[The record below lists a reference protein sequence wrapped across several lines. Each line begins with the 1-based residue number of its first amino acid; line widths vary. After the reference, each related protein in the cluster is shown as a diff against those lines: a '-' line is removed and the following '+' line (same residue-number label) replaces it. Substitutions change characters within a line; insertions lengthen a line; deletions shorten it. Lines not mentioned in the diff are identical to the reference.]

1 MQEKIA
7 HKTASQWSV
16 CTARTVTEFVHKHC
30 TRLPDQAVLIYEDGV
45 AVKRR
50 ELLDQSERFAAYL
63 SDRVKAGDHVA
74 IMIGNRTEYFIAL
87 YATIA
92 NRAVLVSL
100 NPDAKEH
107 DAGYVLRDSGSV
119 LVICG
124 AEQRPLIERL
134 RAECPGVREIVT
146 IDGPEPAGLAHCRG
160 SRKRF
165 SFANAKC
172 ERDDITVIYYTSGTT
187 GAPKGCMLH
196 HGWWLRIID
205 VDLRLNPDGR
215 ERGFCSVPF
224 YYSDPALYLMY
235 AMQVGGS
242 LVPMRKFSVSRYW
255 DVIRANNVTKVHA
268 IASIPVLLLKAQ
280 PSARERDHHI
290 HHATCVAIPA
300 NMHKQLHDRFGFPWL
315 DNYGA
320 TEVGQI
326 CRMPLSHIYEMTGK
340 GSMGVPDPEVELRI
354 CDEQDRDVPVGQPGQ
369 ILIRA
374 PDMFKGYLNNPEV
387 TAEALKNGWYHSGDL
402 GCLDER
408 GFVYF
413 LGRQKDIIRRSGEN
427 LAASEV
433 EAVLRSHPKI
443 LDVAVIPVPD
453 EIRGEEVKAY
463 VQLVEGATPD
473 AVPPEELA
481 ALCAGKLAAFKVPR
495 YIEYRRTDF
504 PRTPSMRIQ
513 KEMLKKEKANLT
525 EGAWDREASRPHRR

>member
-1 MQEKIA
+1 MQQKVT

-16 CTARTVTEFVHKHC
+16 CTAKTVTEFVHRHC
-30 TRLPDQAVLIYEDGV
+30 TRLPDQPLLIYEDGV
-45 AVKRR
+45 VVKRR
-50 ELLDQSERFAAYL
+50 ELLEQSERFAAFL
-63 SDRVKAGDHVA
+63 ADRVKPGDHVA

-92 NRAVLVSL
+92 NRAILVSL

-107 DAGYVLRDSGSV
+107 DAGYVLRDSGSI

-134 RAECPGVREIVT
+134 RAECPSVREIVMV
-146 IDGPEPAGLAHCRG
+146 DGPEPAGLAHCRG
-160 SRKRF
+160 SCERL
-165 SFANAKC
+165 SLAETKC
-172 ERDDITVIYYTSGTT
+172 ERDDITVIFYTSGTT

-205 VDLRLNPDGR
+205 IDLRLNPDGR
-215 ERGFCSVPF
+215 DRGFCSVPF
-224 YYSDPALYLMY
+224 YYADPALYLMY

-280 PSARERDHHI
+280 PSPKEREHHI

-300 NMHKQLHDRFGFPWL
+300 NMHKQLHQRFGFPWL

-320 TEVGQI
+320 TESGQM
-326 CRMPLSHIYEMTGK
+326 CRMPLSHVYEMEGK
-340 GSMGVPDPEVELRI
+340 GSMGVPDPEVEFLV
-354 CDEQDRDVPVGQPGQ
+354 CDDRDEEVPVGQPGQ
-369 ILIRA
+369 ILIRG
-374 PDMFKGYLNNPEV
+374 PDMFKGYLNKPEA
-387 TAEALKNGWYHSGDL
+387 TAEALKNGWYHTGDL
-402 GCLDER
+402 GCVDER
-408 GFVYF
+408 GFAYF

-433 EAVLRSHPKI
+433 EAVLRLHPKI

-463 VQLVEGATPD
+463 VQLIEGATPNS
-473 AVPPEELA
+473 VPPEDLVM
-481 ALCAGKLAAFKVPR
+481 LCGSKLAAFKVPR
-495 YIEYRRTDF
+495 YIEYRLTDF

-513 KEMLKKEKANLT
+513 KEMLKKEKADLT
-525 EGAWDREASRPHRR
+525 EGAWDRETSQLRRR